1 MIDWTQESAKREI
14 DRITEFIRAYVEDDE
29 TVVVPI
35 SGGIDSDVVARLCYK
50 SLGAKRVKLFIV
62 IQSDMEEK
70 FVKNARNLAKDLG
83 MALTE
88 IHLETMN
95 VDLIKALEDGE
106 GSRGLF
112 RSSIL
117 LDPAKAKCSV
127 RAAVISSYQ
136 DKGYLIAG
144 TTNRTE
150 KEFGLFMTFGDNL
163 AHIKPVAHLYKTE
176 LRKLA
181 VYLGTSR
188 EVIEQASSAGFWCG
202 QTDLEDMAYWIYN
215 KGPIV
220 NPRKYSDEEVKKVE
234 KIKGTLTEKEID
246 RALELYFHGVET
258 EEIKKGSKLPAE
270 IVDGLICVVEKS
282 KKLRNRKLLFEM
294 QRQGV

>member
-1 MIDWTQESAKREI
+1 MMDWTREGAKREI
-14 DRITEFIRAYVEDDE
+14 DRITEFIRNYAEDDE
-29 TVVVPI
+29 TFVVPV
-35 SGGIDSDVVARLCYK
+35 SGGVDSDVVARLCYG
-50 SLGAKRVKLFIV
+50 SVGAKRVKLFIV

-70 FVKNARNLAKDLG
+70 FIKNARSLAEDLG
-83 MALTE
+83 IALTE
-88 IHLETMN
+88 IHLENMN
-95 VDLIKALEDGE
+95 MELIKALEDGE
-106 GSRGLF
+106 KDKKLF
-112 RSSIL
+112 RSGIL
-117 LDPAKAKCSV
+117 LDPAKAKCSI

-150 KEFGLFMTFGDNL
+150 KEFGLFMPFGDNL

-181 VYLGTSR
+181 VYLGTSP
-188 EVIEQASSAGFWCG
+188 EVIEQESSAGFWYG

-220 NPRKYSDEEVKKVE
+220 NPREYSDEEVREVGRIKKA
-234 KIKGTLTEKEID
+234 LTEGEID
-246 RALELYFHGVET
+246 RALEMYFHGMET
-258 EEIKKGSKLPAE
+258 EEIKTRSKLPAK

-282 KKLRNRKLLFEM
+282 KKLRNRKLLLEI
-294 QRQGV
+294 QR